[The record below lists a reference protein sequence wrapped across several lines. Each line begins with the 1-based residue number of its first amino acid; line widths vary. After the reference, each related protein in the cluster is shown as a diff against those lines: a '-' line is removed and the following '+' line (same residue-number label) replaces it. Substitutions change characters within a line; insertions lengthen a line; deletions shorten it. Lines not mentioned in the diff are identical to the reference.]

1 LYILWYGLRG
11 PGVATGE
18 QRECPELRRKNGN
31 VLRFW
36 SVFTF
41 DLLSGNQQKMQEA
54 QNGGFSPRKK
64 PQALCPHVLSS
75 RG

>member
-1 LYILWYGLRG
+1 M
-11 PGVATGE
+11 ATGE
-18 QRECPELRRKNGN
+18 QRECPELRRKNSN

-54 QNGGFSPRKK
+54 QNGGFSPRKSLMLCVPMSC
-64 PQALCPHVLSS
+64 PQGDDVIKE
-75 RG
+75 